1 MIILFAII
9 FICLIE
15 VYHDKFVILGGD
27 GRKKWEN
34 SMWHKTDLFLWIIV
48 YGLVAY
54 VVNDWRIFLFA
65 ALCRQFMMH
74 VVLNLALDK
83 PTFYL
88 SDKGV
93 DKVLKRIGGET
104 VAVISLLGA
113 VAMGLW
119 ILLH

>member
-1 MIILFAII
+1 MILLAII
-9 FICLIE
+9 AICLVE
-15 VYHDKFVILGGD
+15 VYHDKYVILGGD

-34 SMWHKTDLFLWIIV
+34 SMWHKADLVIWIIL
-48 YGLVAY
+48 YTLIAYLVK
-54 VVNDWRIFLFA
+54 DWRIFLFA
-65 ALCRQFMMH
+65 AFLRQFCMH

-93 DKVLKRIGGET
+93 DKILKRIGGEV

-113 VAMGLW
+113 VLTGFW
-119 ILLH
+119 ILLP